1 MDNYTIH
8 SKNYNEDLIK
18 QAKHITIFYNG
29 MELQQILNAIPENVK
44 SLSLENVIL
53 PIIIPEHIE
62 KLSLSR
68 DSLIDKIQ
76 FNSKLQTLILES
88 LDTIFQNFPVNIQN
102 LVIYSNS
109 IRKLV
114 VPDNLKKLKLY
125 CISLQLPNLPN
136 LEKLHIYCE
145 YINSIDFLP
154 HSLRY
159 LSLQSYKNTFNLV
172 NIPINLYKLKIH
184 GFAPDLTNLNVKYV
198 KYCDENP
205 INFPLNV
212 EKIKSGGHPQNLAEL
227 KKLRILKCNATTEDV
242 LYVPQQLEKLYC
254 CRYDKIVFANGTK
267 IKKIKVKNCGIM
279 LTQFVNLP
287 ENVRVC
293 MRKGYQVWRDCLQE
307 K

>member
-1 MDNYTIH
+1 MDNYTI
-8 SKNYNEDLIK
+8 NTNYYNEDLIK

-29 MELQQILNAIPENVK
+29 IELQQILNAIPENVK
-44 SLSLENVIL
+44 SLSLQNVIL
-53 PIIIPEHIE
+53 PNIIPEYIE

-68 DSLIDKIQ
+68 DSVIDKIQ
-76 FNSKLQTLILES
+76 FNSKLQTLIVES
-88 LDTIFQNFPVNIQN
+88 QDTIFENFPINIQN
-102 LVIYSNS
+102 LIIYSNS

-114 VPDNLKKLKLY
+114 VPDNLRKLKLY

-154 HSLRY
+154 HSLKS
-159 LSLQSYKNTFNLV
+159 LSLQSYKNSFNLV
-172 NIPINLYKLKIH
+172 NLPANLYKLKIH
-184 GFAPDLTNLNVKYV
+184 GFAPDLTNVNVKYV

-212 EKIKSGGHPQNLAEL
+212 EKIKSGCHPENLAEL
-227 KKLRILKCNATTEDV
+227 KQLRILKCNATTEDV

-254 CRYDKIVFANGTK
+254 CGYDKIVFLDDTK
-267 IKKIKVKNCGIM
+267 IKKIKVKNYGVI

-287 ENVRVC
+287 GNVRVC